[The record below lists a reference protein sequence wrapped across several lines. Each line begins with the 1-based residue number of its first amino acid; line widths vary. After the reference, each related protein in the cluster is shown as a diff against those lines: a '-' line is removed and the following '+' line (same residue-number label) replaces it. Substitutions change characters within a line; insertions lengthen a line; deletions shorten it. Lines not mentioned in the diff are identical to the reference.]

1 MSTSRGLALTTGLL
15 VLLIASRASADVP
28 PPNACSVVGEACS
41 SAQTSTGFNGAG
53 TCQAS
58 TCAHS
63 GPLPDGAIGTT
74 QNACTLCV
82 AGPTA
87 VSGSGGPASSSS
99 SSSPNGSSSSGGCAA
114 VGASPGFAPFAL
126 VAAGAAIVALS
137 RRRRA
142 RR

>member
-1 MSTSRGLALTTGLL
+1 MSTSRGPALTAALV
-15 VLLIASRASADVP
+15 VLLAVGRASADVP
-28 PPNACSVVGEACS
+28 PPDRCSVAGQACNT
-41 SAQTSTGFNGAG
+41 AQTTAGYNGAG
-53 TCQAS
+53 TCEVS

-63 GPLPDGAIGTT
+63 GPLPDGAIGTS
-74 QNACTLCV
+74 QSPCNVCV
-82 AGPTA
+82 ATG
-87 VSGSGGPASSSS
+87 ASSSGGGGDAS
-99 SSSPNGSSSSGGCAA
+99 TSGGGSPSSGGCAA